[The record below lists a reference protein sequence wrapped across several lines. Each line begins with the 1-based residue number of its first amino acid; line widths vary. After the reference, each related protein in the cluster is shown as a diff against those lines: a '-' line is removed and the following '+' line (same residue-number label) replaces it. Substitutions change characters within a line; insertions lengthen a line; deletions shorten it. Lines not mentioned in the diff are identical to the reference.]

1 MGARH
6 AQQVLYGN
14 HLRAQYRDRVVY
26 WQNRGNS
33 RARSESMITMIC
45 DSMDQSKFFFPRGAH
60 SEFRS
65 KELGPMQRP
74 KCHITCCL
82 VHGFFLLFTVSPA
95 DVRKDSSTMADIIMH
110 SLHILKQD
118 YHVDLQRQ
126 FVNLQTDNTPREF
139 KNNSFARLM
148 GWITA
153 HGSLDLRWYAF
164 LDFWLPPR

>member
-1 MGARH
+1 
-6 AQQVLYGN
+6 
-14 HLRAQYRDRVVY
+14 
-26 WQNRGNS
+26 
-33 RARSESMITMIC
+33 
-45 DSMDQSKFFFPRGAH
+45 
-60 SEFRS
+60 
-65 KELGPMQRP
+65 MQRP